1 MACCPHVWG
10 QVPSLPCASVSSPMK
25 RGDWGTYL
33 TGRLRGL
40 DETEREEH
48 VPEFL
53 AHRTRFVNATVT
65 VRVAVFTSVV

>member
-1 MACCPHVWG
+1 
-10 QVPSLPCASVSSPMK
+10 MK
-25 RGDWGTYL
+25 RGDRGTYL
-33 TGRLRGL
+33 TGRLWGL

-48 VPEFL
+48 IPEFL